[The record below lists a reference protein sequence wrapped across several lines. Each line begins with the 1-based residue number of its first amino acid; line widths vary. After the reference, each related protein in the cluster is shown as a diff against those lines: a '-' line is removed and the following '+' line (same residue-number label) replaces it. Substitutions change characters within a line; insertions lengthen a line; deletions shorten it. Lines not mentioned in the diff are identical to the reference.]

1 METIRINTESLK
13 AASEGIEQAM
23 ESAEQSIGVI
33 ESTGQSMDAMW
44 DGEAEQKFMAVL
56 REDIEYMRK
65 GILSLRQIAR
75 FESEASGLYEACE
88 SEALGE
94 VSALTV

>member
-1 METIRINTESLK
+1 MEIIRINTQSLR

-23 ESAEQSIGVI
+23 DNAEQSIGVI

-56 REDIEYMRK
+56 REDIEYIRK
-65 GILSLRQIAR
+65 MILSLRQVAR
-75 FESEASGLYEACE
+75 YESEASGLYEACE
-88 SEALGE
+88 GETLGE
-94 VSALTV
+94 VSTLTV